1 MKYSNQEN
9 KLVEQIRTA
18 IPDVTPGVTVRAYH
32 VGRLVCDISVGQT
45 YPYYDLSSLTKVI
58 FTQQALMEAFDKG
71 KWSLNSKLGTYLPD
85 FPHADITLV
94 ELLTHTS
101 GLPWWLPLFK
111 EAPPKKT
118 WLEKRTWLYEEL
130 KKTEMNKTGKA
141 VYSDI
146 GIMVLG
152 FVLEKMLQ
160 KNLSEIWSDFKS
172 CYYPNTTLDFHVEN
186 ITTLPVKQFA
196 PTEDCVWRKKTMR
209 AEVHDENTW
218 ALGGISTHS
227 GLFGSIE
234 DVAAF
239 GLNVRSQLQ
248 GIARYQVRQKTAQ
261 LFAARAIPVETGDWA
276 MGYMMPTLD
285 GASCGPHFSI
295 LSIGHTGFTG
305 TSFWYDPRHD
315 LLVLILS
322 NRIQYGRE
330 NKSFI
335 QLRPKIHNWIFES
348 LKRTN

>member
-1 MKYSNQEN
+1 MKYSSQEN

-58 FTQQALMEAFDKG
+58 FTQQAIMEAFDKG
-71 KWSLNSKLGTYLPD
+71 KWSLNSKVGAYLPD
-85 FPHADITLV
+85 FPHADITLL

-111 EAPPKKT
+111 EAPLNKT
-118 WLEKRTWLYEEL
+118 WLEKRAWLYEEL
-130 KKTEMNKTGKA
+130 KKTEINKTGKS

-160 KNLSEIWSDFKS
+160 KNLFEIWNDFKS
-172 CYYPNTTLDFHVEN
+172 RYYPNTTLDFHVEN
-186 ITTLPVKQFA
+186 ITALPVKQFA
-196 PTEDCVWRKKTMR
+196 PTEDCVWRKKIMR

-234 DVAAF
+234 DVSAF

-261 LFAARAIPVETGDWA
+261 LFAARALPAEMGDWA

-348 LKRTN
+348 LKRTI

>member
-1 MKYSNQEN
+1 
-9 KLVEQIRTA
+9 
-18 IPDVTPGVTVRAYH
+18 
-32 VGRLVCDISVGQT
+32 
-45 YPYYDLSSLTKVI
+45 
-58 FTQQALMEAFDKG
+58 
-71 KWSLNSKLGTYLPD
+71 
-85 FPHADITLV
+85 
-94 ELLTHTS
+94 
-101 GLPWWLPLFK
+101 
-111 EAPPKKT
+111 
-118 WLEKRTWLYEEL
+118 
-130 KKTEMNKTGKA
+130 
-141 VYSDI
+141 
-146 GIMVLG
+146 
-152 FVLEKMLQ
+152 
-160 KNLSEIWSDFKS
+160 
-172 CYYPNTTLDFHVEN
+172 
-186 ITTLPVKQFA
+186 
-196 PTEDCVWRKKTMR
+196 MR

-227 GLFGSIE
+227 RLFGSIE
-234 DVAAF
+234 DVSAF

-261 LFAARAIPVETGDWA
+261 LFAARAIPVEMGDWA

-348 LKRTN
+348 LKRTI

>member
-1 MKYSNQEN
+1 MKYSSQEN
-9 KLVEQIRTA
+9 KLVEQIRAA

-45 YPYYDLSSLTKVI
+45 FPYYDLSSLTKVI

-71 KWSLNSKLGTYLPD
+71 KWSLNSKVGTYLPD
-85 FPHADITLV
+85 FPHAEITLI

-111 EAPPKKT
+111 EVPLDKT
-118 WLEKRTWLYEEL
+118 WLEKRIWLYEQL

-141 VYSDI
+141 IYSDI
-146 GIMVLG
+146 GILVLG

-160 KNLSEIWSDFKS
+160 KNVLEIWNDFKS
-172 CYYPNTTLDFHVEN
+172 RYYPNTTLDFHVEN
-186 ITTLPVKQFA
+186 KTTLPVKQFA

-234 DVAAF
+234 DVSAF

-261 LFAARAIPVETGDWA
+261 LFAARAIPVEMGDWA
-276 MGYMMPTLD
+276 MGYMMPTLE

-348 LKRTN
+348 LKRTI